1 MKPGAGRLMRSGLLA
16 LRIVAAVLLAALGAC
31 ARPPSLGSVLHD
43 KYPGYQ
49 QVLPATSVSLRD
61 RNYEFVPGT
70 MLSAVQLKPASR
82 SEVALWQADPIYC
95 PPGYPL
101 ADTAFKSRP
110 STTVVYDFDFSLRRL
125 LHLRKAKADLNLEEN
140 ELEFVRHIA
149 VRIDSPRTY
158 SLRGR
163 APVPQYVKAC
173 LEAILK
179 RPGIQKIRGIIVG
192 NVSIDVLFKDN
203 ASVLAKWSVAN
214 KINSSLGVGVLNGE
228 GYTIRGNDLVFGA
241 DLVRIKR

>member
-1 MKPGAGRLMRSGLLA
+1 MRAGSLA
-16 LRIVAAVLLAALGAC
+16 PRIVAAVLLAALGAC

-61 RNYEFVPGT
+61 RNYEYVPGT
-70 MLSAVQLKPASR
+70 MVSAVQLKPATSR
-82 SEVALWQADPIYC
+82 EVALWQADPIYC

-101 ADTAFKSRP
+101 ADVTSKSRA
-110 STTVVYDFDFSLRRL
+110 STTVVYDFDFSVRRL

-149 VRIDSPRTY
+149 IRIDSPRTY
-158 SLRGR
+158 SIRGR
-163 APVPQYVKAC
+163 APIPQYVKAC
-173 LEAILK
+173 VDAILK

-192 NVSIDVLFKDN
+192 NVRIEVLFKDN
-203 ASVLAKWSVAN
+203 ASLMAKWSVAN
-214 KINSSLGVGVLNGE
+214 KISSSLGVGVLNGE
-228 GYTIRGNDLVFGA
+228 SYTIIGDDLVFGA